1 MQADFTGADTVL
13 LRLCVTLGITI
24 AMHWA
29 AGPQEKYSLQK
40 KPKYD
45 GGVDWAHYI

>member
-40 KPKYD
+40 YTLEKLTK
-45 GGVDWAHYI
+45 V